1 MNIELIKK
9 LLIEKT
15 SAFIII
21 LFGSAAD
28 ERMRDDSDID
38 LAFLSEKSLSEYEVF
53 IIAQEL
59 ADELGRNVNL
69 IDMSK
74 ASTVFKSIIL
84 GTGKII
90 YLSDENRK
98 HEFQINTFKDY
109 ALLNEERKVIL
120 DRIQERGSIYEK
132 CYQGI
137 CCSCIRSRLK
147 NCFAEIKMTFTV

>member
-1 MNIELIKK
+1 MMNLELIEKV
-9 LLIEKT
+9 LIEKT

-21 LFGSAAD
+21 LFGSAVNGKL
-28 ERMRDDSDID
+28 RNDSDID
-38 LAFLSEKSLSEYEVF
+38 IAFLSEKKLSEYEVYC
-53 IIAQEL
+53 IAQEL
-59 ADELGRNVNL
+59 ANELGRDVDL

-90 YLSDENRK
+90 YSSDENRK
-98 HEFQINTFKDY
+98 HEFQISTFKDY

-132 CYQGI
+132 
-137 CCSCIRSRLK
+137 
-147 NCFAEIKMTFTV
+147 